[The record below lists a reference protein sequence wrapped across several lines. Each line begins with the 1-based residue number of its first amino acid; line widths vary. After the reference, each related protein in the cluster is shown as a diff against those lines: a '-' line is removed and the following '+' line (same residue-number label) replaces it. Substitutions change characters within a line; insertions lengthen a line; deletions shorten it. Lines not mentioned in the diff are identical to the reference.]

1 MSLRCKPSHKRSVSL
16 VLEYAIPTN
25 MEDRTDSIFF
35 RILRAFRSKF
45 GIKRR
50 VIESGDQGGDVL
62 VRWDIENQHHL
73 STSKL
78 DRDQYELPT
87 PRIHQSTHA
96 VRLVENGE
104 QNLLRDSH
112 SRLHIL
118 QAEQPSPPSY
128 PLL

>member
-35 RILRAFRSKF
+35 RILRAFRPKF

-50 VIESGDQGGDVL
+50 VIESGDQGGDML
-62 VRWDIENQHHL
+62 ARWDIENQHYL
-73 STSKL
+73 CTSKL

-87 PRIHQSTHA
+87 PRVPMLS
-96 VRLVENGE
+96 G
-104 QNLLRDSH
+104 
-112 SRLHIL
+112 
-118 QAEQPSPPSY
+118 
-128 PLL
+128 